1 MDNNIEITEN
11 KDGSKTILLDGILYL
26 PIEKKDVTINR
37 MKPVIKRLNEVG
49 EATAESSVH
58 LKTLIDSQKAN
69 AERLIKIALALGKLD
84 AEYGNQ

>member
-11 KDGSKTILLDGILYL
+11 KDGSKTILLDGILYF
-26 PIEKKDVTINR
+26 PVEKKEVTINR

-49 EATAESSVH
+49 EATAESSAQ
-58 LKTLIDSQKAN
+58 LKTLMDSQKEN

-84 AEYGNQ
+84 TQYGNQ

>member
-37 MKPVIKRLNEVG
+37 MKPVIKHLNEVG
-49 EATAESSVH
+49 EATAESGVH

>member
-11 KDGSKTILLDGILYL
+11 KDGSRTILLDGILYL

-49 EATAESSVH
+49 EATVESSAQ
-58 LKTLIDSQKAN
+58 LKTLIDTQKEN
-69 AERLIKIALALGKLD
+69 AEMLIKIALALGKLD
-84 AEYGNQ
+84 AQYGNQ

>member
-1 MDNNIEITEN
+1 MDNNIEITEH
-11 KDGSKTILLDGILYL
+11 KDGSRTILLDGILYF
-26 PIEKKDVTINR
+26 PVEKKDVTINR

-49 EATAESSVH
+49 EATAESSAQ

-84 AEYGNQ
+84 AQYGNQ

>member
-49 EATAESSVH
+49 EATVESSAR
-58 LKTLIDSQKAN
+58 LKTLIDTQKEN
-69 AERLIKIALALGKLD
+69 AEMLIKIALALGKLD

>member
-1 MDNNIEITEN
+1 MDNDIEITEN

-49 EATAESSVH
+49 ESTIESSTQ
-58 LKTLIDSQKAN
+58 LKALVDSQKKN
-69 AERLIKIALALGKLD
+69 AERLIKIATALGKLD

>member
-11 KDGSKTILLDGILYL
+11 KDGSKSILLDGILYL

-37 MKPVIKRLNEVG
+37 MKPVIKHLNEVG
-49 EATAESSVH
+49 EATVESSAQ
-58 LKTLIDSQKAN
+58 LKTLIDTQKEN
-69 AERLIKIALALGKLD
+69 AEMLIKIALALGKLD

>member
-1 MDNNIEITEN
+1 MDNDIEITEN

-49 EATAESSVH
+49 ESTIESSTQ
-58 LKTLIDSQKAN
+58 LKALVDSQKKN
-69 AERLIKIALALGKLD
+69 AERLIS
-84 AEYGNQ
+84 N